1 MTRRVRCLA
10 FCGVLFVGHCRAAD
24 LDKDKFK
31 GWSTY
36 PLSRWLVQLDIAPA
50 LGGRIIAYI
59 LGSHNFLW
67 SNDRLRGQVPGP
79 TRLGPQGEWVNWGG
93 STAAGVHDK
102 SRRG

>member
-50 LGGRIIAYI
+50 LGGLIIAYYI
-59 LGSHNFLW
+59 GEPQFSLVKRSASGTGAWADQVGSA
-67 SNDRLRGQVPGP
+67 R
-79 TRLGPQGEWVNWGG
+79 
-93 STAAGVHDK
+93 
-102 SRRG
+102 